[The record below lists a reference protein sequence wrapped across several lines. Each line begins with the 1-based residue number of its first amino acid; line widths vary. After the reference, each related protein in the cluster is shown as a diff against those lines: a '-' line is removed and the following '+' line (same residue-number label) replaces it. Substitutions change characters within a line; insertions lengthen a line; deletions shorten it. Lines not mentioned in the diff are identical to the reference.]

1 MGKVK
6 EKKEVQV
13 SKVAAP
19 PSVKK
24 VISMLEESG
33 VSREK
38 VCRVLAEGLEAMKP
52 VVCDGE
58 IFSEVDYAVRHKYVE
73 TVLEVMGE
81 KKFEIPK
88 GELHYHFTNVLQL
101 VEAYERGDKRAID
114 DARRIFEGGSIEA
127 GGVEEGSGEVL

>member
-1 MGKVK
+1 
-6 EKKEVQV
+6 
-13 SKVAAP
+13 
-19 PSVKK
+19 
-24 VISMLEESG
+24 
-33 VSREK
+33 
-38 VCRVLAEGLEAMKP
+38 

-101 VEAYERGDKRAID
+101 VEAYERGDKRAVN